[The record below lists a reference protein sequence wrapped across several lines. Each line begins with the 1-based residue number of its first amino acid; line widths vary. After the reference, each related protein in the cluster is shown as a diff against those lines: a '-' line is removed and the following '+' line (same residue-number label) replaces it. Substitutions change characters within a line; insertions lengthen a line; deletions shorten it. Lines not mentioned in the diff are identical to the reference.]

1 MGETEAAY
9 KKLFLAEFAEELKGL
24 LHYCSH
30 HQLSPAEFLVVALQ
44 PEVKVL
50 CKEKE
55 INYID
60 TLPFFDTSSHQRVLS
75 KSHELTTLFS
85 KHLSFN
91 VPGAVQQVLLGTF
104 IFYSRFYIN
113 NYLWIIEVME
123 GIKKKYKDID
133 IFVFR
138 RAVVPGTSDPRQD
151 GYLLKRDRFLDTLVE
166 KYFRVNKHQFKVQV
180 IEQHQVGSEEKKK
193 LRNGWMKKLLEAIAR
208 KLFQKK
214 LNTLSRFKTVFIAA
228 PSYNLDRVCRDIRAK
243 FPDVRAVTHLPIPGT
258 MSIYRYLRL
267 CLKELKNRLVGQK
280 PDQQLTAIPVDLFT
294 PKPNR
299 GKNTVLN
306 QLKESYKKFAADYH
320 QKFSYEGCSFWEE
333 FNQKVEVDLL
343 DTLGWLLESAGSRK
357 RFLEI
362 LKPKLV
368 ISPVS
373 TAEYQSWAE
382 VCGSLDIPALVIP
395 QKTLV
400 NPPDEFAGIEEHYI
414 GRAQVTDSFQ
424 NAAAQS
430 PLVTRYLGWA
440 GYRGNIIETGNL
452 IFSRI
457 SVLKR
462 KEQQERLFS
471 GIGGNKKIIVWAPS
485 MKTRKSR
492 RFYVLE
498 SIDELLSAMQE
509 VFEVVSQ
516 MEDVHL
522 IFRIHPGDA
531 VTKDEIYSLLDVPDN
546 VSVSDSGAFEDV
558 LAAAH
563 LLISFSS
570 TAVQEALVNHI
581 PVLLYDKWN
590 RYNHLD
596 ADTVENPVPAKIA
609 SAYYIN
615 KKEYL
620 TASIPWILEEHTKK
634 EAAVEIFGKYVFL
647 NDHFKNFIDFVEKCL
662 SI

>member
-1 MGETEAAY
+1 MGETEAPH

-24 LHYCSH
+24 LHYCGSQ
-30 HQLSPAEFLVVALQ
+30 QLSPREFLVVALQ

-60 TLPFFDTSSHQRVLS
+60 TLPFFDTGSHQRVLS

-85 KHLSFN
+85 THLSFN
-91 VPGAVQQVLLGTF
+91 VPAAVQPMLMDTF

-133 IFVFR
+133 IFVYR
-138 RAVVPGTSDPRQD
+138 RTVVPGTSDPRRD
-151 GYLLKRDRFLDTLVE
+151 AYLLKRDRFLDTLVE
-166 KYFRVNKHQFKVQV
+166 KYCRDNKNQLKVQV
-180 IEQHQVGSEEKKK
+180 IEQPQVGANKKKK
-193 LRNGWMKKLLEAIAR
+193 LKNGWVKKILKTTAR

-228 PSYNLDRVCRDIRAK
+228 PSYNLDRVCRDIRTK
-243 FPDVRAVTHLPIPGT
+243 FPGVLVATHLHLPGT
-258 MSIYRYLRL
+258 MPIYRYLRL

-280 PDQQLTAIPVDLFT
+280 PDQQLIAIPVDLFT
-294 PKPNR
+294 PKPDR
-299 GKNTVLN
+299 GENTVLN
-306 QLKESYKKFAADYH
+306 QLKESYKKFAADYR
-320 QKFSYEGCSFWEE
+320 QQFSYEGCLFWEE
-333 FNQKVEVDLL
+333 FNRKVEVDLL
-343 DTLGWLLESAGSRK
+343 DTLGWLLESAEGRR
-357 RFLEI
+357 RFLKI

-382 VCGSLDIPALVIP
+382 VCKSLGIPALVIP

-400 NPPDEFAGIEEHYI
+400 KPANEFARTEEYYI

-430 PLVTRYLGWA
+430 PLVTRYLKWT
-440 GYRGNIIETGNL
+440 GYKGNLIETGNL

-457 SVLKR
+457 DVSKR
-462 KEQQERLFS
+462 KEKQEQLFRA
-471 GIGGNKKIIVWAPS
+471 IGNKKKIIVWAPS

-509 VFEVVSQ
+509 VFDVVSQ
-516 MEDVHL
+516 MEDMHL
-522 IFRIHPGDA
+522 IFRIHPGGA
-531 VTKDEIYSLLDVPDN
+531 VTKDEIYSLLDVPVN

-558 LAAAH
+558 LAPAH
-563 LLISFSS
+563 LLVSFSS

-596 ADTVENPVPAKIA
+596 ADSVENPVPAKVA

-620 TASIPWILEEHTKK
+620 AASIPWILEEHTKK
-634 EAAVEIFGKYVFL
+634 DVTEEIFGKYVFL
-647 NDHFKNFIDFVEKCL
+647 NDHFKNFINFVEKCL
-662 SI
+662 ST

>member
-1 MGETEAAY
+1 MA
-9 KKLFLAEFAEELKGL
+9 
-24 LHYCSH
+24 
-30 HQLSPAEFLVVALQ
+30 
-44 PEVKVL
+44 
-50 CKEKE
+50 
-55 INYID
+55 
-60 TLPFFDTSSHQRVLS
+60 
-75 KSHELTTLFS
+75 
-85 KHLSFN
+85 
-91 VPGAVQQVLLGTF
+91 
-104 IFYSRFYIN
+104 
-113 NYLWIIEVME
+113 

-138 RAVVPGTSDPRQD
+138 RAIVPGTTDPRHD
-151 GYLLKRDRFLDTLVE
+151 AYLLKRDRFLDTLVE
-166 KYFRVNKHQFKVQV
+166 KYCRDNKNQLKVQV
-180 IEQHQVGSEEKKK
+180 IEQRQAGTDEKKK
-193 LRNGWMKKLLEAIAR
+193 LKNGWMKKFPKAIAR

-214 LNTLSRFKTVFIAA
+214 LNTLSRFKTIFIAV

-243 FPDVRAVTHLPIPGT
+243 YPDVLAVTHLHLPGT
-258 MSIYRYLRL
+258 MPPHRYLRL
-267 CLKELKNRLVGQK
+267 CLKELKNQLVGQK
-280 PDQQLTAIPVDLFT
+280 PNQQLTAIPVDLFT

-333 FNQKVEVDLL
+333 FNQKVEADLL
-343 DTLGWLLESAGSRK
+343 NTLGWLLESAGGRE

-382 VCGSLDIPALVIP
+382 VCRPFGIPALVIP

-400 NPPDEFAGIEEHYI
+400 KPANEFARTEEYYI

-430 PLVTRYLGWA
+430 PLVTRYLKWT
-440 GYRGNIIETGNL
+440 GYKGNIIETGNL

-457 SVLKR
+457 TASKR
-462 KEQQERLFS
+462 KEKREHLFT
-471 GIGGNKKIIVWAPS
+471 GIGGNKKVIVWAPS

-498 SIDELLSAMQE
+498 SIDELLGAME
-509 VFEVVSQ
+509 DVFAVVSQ
-516 MEDVHL
+516 MKDVHL

-531 VTKDEIYSLLDVPDN
+531 ITRDEIYSLLEVPVN

-558 LAAAH
+558 LAAAD

-596 ADTVENPVPAKIA
+596 ADRVEDSVPGKIA

-620 TASIPWILEEHTKK
+620 ASSIPWILEEHTKK
-634 EAAVEIFGKYVFL
+634 NVTVEMFGEYVFL